1 MLTQA
6 GRLLG
11 IFKTCASVPAG
22 EPWGVE
28 GTLVLWACPL
38 GTVRSWQREE
48 ASLARLPSP
57 ESCPPF
63 WNSHYPS
70 SHWAGTPKPGKFL
83 GCCRDCLSMPTHES
97 AGPGKGSPDM
107 INLVQG

>member
-11 IFKTCASVPAG
+11 IFKTCASVPG

-28 GTLVLWACPL
+28 GALVLWACPL
-38 GTVRSWQREE
+38 GIVGSWQLEE
-48 ASLARLPSP
+48 ASLTRLPSP

-63 WNSHYPS
+63 
-70 SHWAGTPKPGKFL
+70 
-83 GCCRDCLSMPTHES
+83 
-97 AGPGKGSPDM
+97 
-107 INLVQG
+107 

>member
-38 GTVRSWQREE
+38 GTVRNWQREE
-48 ASLARLPSP
+48 ASLARLPSLRAAHHSGTHTTLP
-57 ESCPPF
+57 LTGRGPRNLGNF
-63 WNSHYPS
+63 WAV
-70 SHWAGTPKPGKFL
+70 AGT
-83 GCCRDCLSMPTHES
+83 
-97 AGPGKGSPDM
+97 A
-107 INLVQG
+107 

>member
-11 IFKTCASVPAG
+11 IFKTCASVSAG

-38 GTVRSWQREE
+38 GTVGSWQLEE
-48 ASLARLPSP
+48 ASFARLPFP

-63 WNSHYPS
+63 WNSHHPFLS
-70 SHWAGTPKPGKFL
+70 LGGDPKTWEISGL
-83 GCCRDCLSMPTHES
+83 L
-97 AGPGKGSPDM
+97 
-107 INLVQG
+107 QGLLKYAHT